1 MTTIKSVM
9 TEKLL
14 IIPKDGTLQIGAR
27 LMKSNKVGSLL
38 VQEGKKFA
46 GILTE
51 RDIVEKAIALD
62 LPSEFIRV
70 GHAMSR
76 PLVSIEASR
85 SIVDATD
92 LMAERS
98 VRHLAVTE
106 KKEIIGIISIRDV
119 LQTNE
124 LPWISIRR
132 LMSSTI
138 FMVAR
143 ASNISEAAKLMRHNK
158 IGSLLVSG
166 RRQRPRTEP
175 FFIGNKKEITGI
187 LTETDIVRKV
197 IAEGLNPLMTP
208 VEKVMSR
215 SLTVI
220 NTWKRTA
227 KACDLMVKNR
237 IRHLPVTEEQKIV
250 GMVSI
255 RDLIN
260 PLYYAH
266 GGLQSGELH
275 TEWRK

>member
-1 MTTIKSVM
+1 MINVKSVM
-9 TEKLL
+9 TDKLVT
-14 IIPKDGTLQIGAR
+14 IPNNATLHVAAR

-38 VQEGKKFA
+38 VQKGKEFT

-51 RDIVEKAIALD
+51 TDIVQKAIALD
-62 LPSEFIRV
+62 LPSDNTRV
-70 GHAMSR
+70 EEAISS
-76 PLVSIEASR
+76 PLLTIKADCSIPE
-85 SIVDATD
+85 ATD
-92 LMAERS
+92 LMAERA

-119 LQTNE
+119 LQSNE

-132 LMSSTI
+132 LMSQTI

-143 ASNISEAAKLMRHNK
+143 AANISEAAKLMKQNK

-175 FFIGNKKEITGI
+175 FFVGNKKEIIGI
-187 LTETDIVRKV
+187 LTETDIIRKA
-197 IAEGLNPLMTP
+197 IAGGLNPLMTP

-215 SLTVI
+215 ALTVI
-220 NTWKRTA
+220 DTWKRAA
-227 KACDLMVKNR
+227 KACNLMTQNR
-237 IRHLPVTEEQKIV
+237 IRHLPVAEGKKIV

-260 PLYYAH
+260 PLYYSH
-266 GGLQSGELH
+266 GGLQYEELY
-275 TEWRK
+275 TAWKK